1 MKILIETIGE
11 YVMCNQ
17 SKLNSAAYDQLNKDA
32 DRILHLIKVQMDN
45 LTPSCPLYEGVLDTQ
60 MFGLQKE
67 VDFAV
72 QLGLVDKEDGKQLM
86 LRLEKKNF
94 LNCMKHLRMFKFLF
108 VINCKN
114 NVFTKLTVCIMYYV

>member
-1 MKILIETIGE
+1 MIGE
-11 YVMCNQ
+11 YVMANQ
-17 SKLNSAAYDQLNKDA
+17 SKLNNAAYDQLNKDA

-45 LTPSCPLYEGVLDTQ
+45 LTLPSCPLYEEVLDTQ

-86 LRLEKKNF
+86 LRLEKNF
-94 LNCMKHLRMFKFLF
+94 LNYMKLSQMF
-108 VINCKN
+108 
-114 NVFTKLTVCIMYYV
+114 NVLLPIDLA

>member
-1 MKILIETIGE
+1 MA
-11 YVMCNQ
+11 NQ
-17 SKLNSAAYDQLNKDA
+17 SKLNNAAYDQLNKDA

-45 LTPSCPLYEGVLDTQ
+45 FTFCPLYEEVLDTQ

-86 LRLEKKNF
+86 LRLEKELSKLHEAF
-94 LNCMKHLRMFKFLF
+94 T
-108 VINCKN
+108 
-114 NVFTKLTVCIMYYV
+114 NV